1 MQVVYTRG
9 VSRARPHSPPL
20 PTSQCAVRTRDK
32 RAAAAPPPLGTL
44 IRKRTNKKTQVPR
57 RPLRRPVEED
67 AGRQEE
73 ERTIPASRG
82 AAAPSRHRRDSYPSD
97 EVVGGFFS
105 ILRPFG
111 PRRATAMLRAGRRQQ
126 AQVPQGR
133 GPGRRRQGVP
143 RGSREEADFLPRRRR
158 QQPRLRHG
166 PQVGQGQVR
175 RVHEGG
181 LRRVARQGRQEAAE
195 PDVLSA
201 RCARRAK
208 TCSAKRANRQ
218 ARWRAGGETRARQ
231 RRWGLDGVARSVRV
245 DGRRRS
251 PMLRPRCAHRDR
263 RRGRE
268 RTFRKRSNLLYG
280 TPTFDVSFKKR
291 ALAGPQRPFK
301 SLTA

>member
-9 VSRARPHSPPL
+9 VPRPAGGVQCHHYPLSQWAVTSRDNRVASPRPTNVVAPSVTRNP
-20 PTSQCAVRTRDK
+20 SQVR
-32 RAAAAPPPLGTL
+32 
-44 IRKRTNKKTQVPR
+44 PR
-57 RPLRRPVEED
+57 RPLGRPVEED

-111 PRRATAMLRAGRRQQ
+111 PRRATAMPRAGRRQQ

-143 RGSREEADFLPRRRR
+143 RGPREEADFLPRRRGQLAR
-158 QQPRLRHG
+158 WRHG

-201 RCARRAK
+201 RCARRPL
-208 TCSAKRANRQ
+208 TYD
-218 ARWRAGGETRARQ
+218 
-231 RRWGLDGVARSVRV
+231 L
-245 DGRRRS
+245 
-251 PMLRPRCAHRDR
+251 
-263 RRGRE
+263 
-268 RTFRKRSNLLYG
+268 SNI
-280 TPTFDVSFKKR
+280 
-291 ALAGPQRPFK
+291 
-301 SLTA
+301 

>member
-1 MQVVYTRG
+1 MRKNQCLITTQGACFAFKLRRRPRPSRAAARSRSGTKNANGGACMQVVYTRRGYRTPRGG
-9 VSRARPHSPPL
+9 VP
-20 PTSQCAVRTRDK
+20 
-32 RAAAAPPPLGTL
+32 AAPPAFAMRWSTRQARSRRTAADLLVSARGGSRLSATTATTTFTKRQ
-44 IRKRTNKKTQVPR
+44 RKSQPKPSRRRSREFPSQVRPR
-57 RPLRRPVEED
+57 RPLGRPVEED

-111 PRRATAMLRAGRRQQ
+111 PRRATAMPRAGRRQQ

-201 RCARRAK
+201 RCARRPL
-208 TCSAKRANRQ
+208 TYD
-218 ARWRAGGETRARQ
+218 
-231 RRWGLDGVARSVRV
+231 L
-245 DGRRRS
+245 
-251 PMLRPRCAHRDR
+251 
-263 RRGRE
+263 
-268 RTFRKRSNLLYG
+268 SNI
-280 TPTFDVSFKKR
+280 
-291 ALAGPQRPFK
+291 
-301 SLTA
+301 

>member
-1 MQVVYTRG
+1 MHASSVHPRRI
-9 VSRARPHSPPL
+9 RARPAVYIATTTHFRNALDATIASSPR
-20 PTSQCAVRTRDK
+20 CH
-32 RAAAAPPPLGTL
+32 RAAADLL
-44 IRKRTNKKTQVPR
+44 VSERSKTQVRPR
-57 RPLRRPVEED
+57 RPLGRPVEED
-67 AGRQEE
+67 AGRPEE

-143 RGSREEADFLPRRRR
+143 RGSREEADILPRRRG
-158 QQPRLRHG
+158 QLACLRHG

-201 RCARRAK
+201 RCARRPL
-208 TCSAKRANRQ
+208 TYD
-218 ARWRAGGETRARQ
+218 
-231 RRWGLDGVARSVRV
+231 L
-245 DGRRRS
+245 
-251 PMLRPRCAHRDR
+251 
-263 RRGRE
+263 
-268 RTFRKRSNLLYG
+268 SNI
-280 TPTFDVSFKKR
+280 
-291 ALAGPQRPFK
+291 
-301 SLTA
+301 